1 MINFIKRLRSELWIS
16 VNIDNIVTSY
26 KFKELLSFN
35 LGLNDNH
42 WCKTR
47 NNNYLLNLDDILLEQ
62 KVQNFLDYIN
72 GFIWLS
78 LNNHIKNYFDD
89 NILDYC
95 VARDLNFLIDCNIDV
110 LIQQYQS
117 SFFIC
122 NRKTLVDNVNYL
134 KKIKDLSDDELIKY
148 NYKGKNNLLRSL
160 LGYTE
165 FILKY
170 RIYDIANNIDFFFN
184 ILLNAIIDCLVIL
197 PLNMENIYFTTIPF
211 NINENENDKL
221 SYNLVQKIS
230 SMLYNYNV
238 FFLKCYKPSFKNK
251 TLNDKIDIWN
261 EIYSDTSK
269 FKFTGKVDIMDKDVI
284 IIDDLYQSGVSMW
297 SYAKFLKSL
306 GAKRVMGISAVKSL
320 RDSDNTNV

>member
-165 FILKY
+165 FMLKY